1 MARYSDEPMGQ
12 KPKDWSKTQA
22 YKTLRKDMLDDLDA
36 RGLVGSQFRDKVDEY
51 MSLWCVLQQLKADI
65 MEHGVTLSY
74 KNGANQFGITDN
86 KSVAAITRVSA
97 QMLQIWTALGFRSQA
112 TAANAPP
119 AQDAEEDEL

>member
-51 MSLWCVLQQLKADI
+51 MSLWCVLQQLTADI
-65 MEHGVTLSY
+65 MEHGVTL
-74 KNGANQFGITDN
+74 
-86 KSVAAITRVSA
+86 
-97 QMLQIWTALGFRSQA
+97 
-112 TAANAPP
+112 
-119 AQDAEEDEL
+119 E

>member
-1 MARYSDEPMGQ
+1 MSRYNEEPAAK

-74 KNGANQFGITDN
+74 KNGANQFGVTDN
-86 KSVAAITRVSA
+86 KSVASITRVSA

-112 TAANAPP
+112 TAASAPP
-119 AQDAEEDEL
+119 AQDAGEDEL

>member
-1 MARYSDEPMGQ
+1 MSRYNEEPAAK
-12 KPKDWSKTQA
+12 KPKDWSRTQD
-22 YKTLRKDMLDDLDA
+22 YKNLKKDMLDDLDA
-36 RGLVGSQFRDKVDEY
+36 RGLLGFQFRDKVDEY

-74 KNGANQFGITDN
+74 KNGANQYGVTDN

-112 TAANAPP
+112 TAASAPP
-119 AQDAEEDEL
+119 AQDAGEDEL